1 MVVYIILLIYLLLI
15 QPIKKNRVIYVLT
28 FSFLLLLGG
37 LRGLDVGTDTQNYL
51 DVYEMLHDDA
61 GTLYVMSFMEPF
73 WVLLNKLV
81 IYTFDDYQLVVFL
94 GVFLAITPFF
104 IRVWKSSKSPYA
116 AILFYVLLYYYF
128 NTYNVVRQMIAL
140 SVVFYSYPFWE
151 KGSYKKAISCTIL
164 AMMFHV
170 SAFFAF
176 LIPLLKKVK
185 MQTSLVIC
193 ILPATYLLG
202 ALVMPSIIP
211 QLPIEGKYE
220 TYIENS
226 AANLSITRLLLNVF
240 FILLFLL
247 SHGKGRD
254 IYFKMFFVGVIM
266 YNLLTFSPAL
276 GRCALYFMLAH
287 LIIFSNLSRYRMNT
301 VFVWCVLLFY
311 GLFYYLT
318 LLSEN
323 NCEIVPYML
332 GV

>member
-1 MVVYIILLIYLLLI
+1 MGIYIILLIWLLLI
-15 QPIKKNRVIYVLT
+15 QFVKKNAIIYVLT
-28 FSFLLLLGG
+28 YFFLLFLGG

-51 DVYEMLHDDA
+51 EVYEILHDDA
-61 GTLYVMSFMEPF
+61 GTLYVMFYMEPL
-73 WVLLNKLV
+73 WVLLNKIV
-81 IYTFDDYQLVVFL
+81 IYTFDDYQFVVFL

-140 SVVFYSYPFWE
+140 SIIFYSYPFWE
-151 KGSYKKAISCTIL
+151 NSSYKKAFLCTIL

-176 LIPLLKKVK
+176 FIPLLKKIK
-185 MQTSLVIC
+185 MQTALVIC
-193 ILPATYLLG
+193 ILPITYLLG

-211 QLPIEGKYE
+211 QLPIEGKYDA
-220 TYIENS
+220 YIETS
-226 AANLSITRLLLNVF
+226 EANMSITRLLLNAF
-240 FILLFLL
+240 FVLLFLL
-247 SHGKGRD
+247 SHGKGKNL
-254 IYFKMFFVGVIM
+254 YFKMFFVGIIL

-276 GRCALYFMLAH
+276 GRCALYFMLAQ

-301 VFVWCVLLFY
+301 IFVWCVLLFY

-318 LLSEN
+318 LLNEN
-323 NCEIVPYML
+323 NCEIVPYVL

>member
-1 MVVYIILLIYLLLI
+1 MGIYIVLLVWLLLI
-15 QPIKKNRVIYVLT
+15 QFVKRNAIIYALT
-28 FSFLLLLGG
+28 YCFLLFLGG
-37 LRGLDVGTDTQNYL
+37 LRGLDVGTDTGNYL
-51 DVYEMLHDDA
+51 EVYEMLHDDV
-61 GTLYVMSFMEPF
+61 GTLYVMSYMEPF
-73 WVLLNKLV
+73 WVLLNKIV
-81 IYTFDDYQLVVFL
+81 IYTFDDYQGIIFL
-94 GVFLAITPFF
+94 GIFLAITPLF

-151 KGSYKKAISCTIL
+151 KGFYKKAILCTIL

-176 LIPLLKKVK
+176 LIPLLKKVR

-211 QLPIEGKYE
+211 QLPIVGKYE
-220 TYIENS
+220 TYIETS
-226 AANLSITRLLLNVF
+226 AANMSVTRLLLNVF

-247 SHGKGRD
+247 SHGKGKD
-254 IYFKMFFVGVIM
+254 IYFKMFFVGVII

-276 GRCALYFMLAH
+276 GRCALYFMLAQ

-332 GV
+332 CV